1 MLVIQYNVDKGS
13 TLRETYGHFLQLF
26 LCRWGFL
33 SRLGRFF
40 LNRRRVDFQA
50 KLWRLNKES
59 QMNICSLGLPHQ
71 KIDFSVNDKMLPVLV
86 VNLGQES

>member
-1 MLVIQYNVDKGS
+1 MTFRFSMLVIQYNVDKGS
-13 TLRETYGHFLQLF
+13 TPRETYGHFLQLF
-26 LCRWGFL
+26 LCRWGLL

-59 QMNICSLGLPHQ
+59 QMNICSLGLNT
-71 KIDFSVNDKMLPVLV
+71 SDKQISLLMIKCYL
-86 VNLGQES
+86 S

>member
-1 MLVIQYNVDKGS
+1 MTFRFSMLVIQYNVDKGS
-13 TLRETYGHFLQLF
+13 TPRETYSHFLQLF
-26 LCRWGFL
+26 LCRWGLL

-59 QMNICSLGLPHQ
+59 QMNICSLGLNT
-71 KIDFSVNDKMLPVLV
+71 SDKQISLLMIKCYL
-86 VNLGQES
+86 S